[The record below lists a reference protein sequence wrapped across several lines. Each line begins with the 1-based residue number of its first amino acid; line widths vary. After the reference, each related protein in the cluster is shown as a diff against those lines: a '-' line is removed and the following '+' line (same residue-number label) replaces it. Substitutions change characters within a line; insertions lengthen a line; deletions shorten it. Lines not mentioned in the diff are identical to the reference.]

1 MVFTPSSSSEFLGDL
16 ENSYRRRSIHFDS
29 GVKVPLL
36 PDHIWIVVRGI
47 VKLSCLNEQGDDVLL
62 AIAGPNEPFGD
73 PLTHL
78 DLYEVTTL
86 DHCDLLGLSIQEVTS
101 TPHLNINLME
111 ALMQRTRQSESLIAL
126 LGLRGVDNRIKRFLE
141 LLAENY
147 GQPCDQG
154 LALNLRLTHQEIA
167 SAVSTTRVTVTKVVG
182 QLKESGWLQYD
193 SKQRMVVSHL
203 PSLNV
208 RKNHSQSEIL
218 IINVNR

>member
-1 MVFTPSSSSEFLGDL
+1 MVCTPSSSSGFLGDL

-126 LGLRGVDNRIKRFLE
+126 LGLRGVDNRVKRFLE

-208 RKNHSQSEIL
+208 RKNHS
-218 IINVNR
+218 

>member
-16 ENSYRRRSIHFDS
+16 ENSYRRRSIHFDR

-78 DLYEVTTL
+78 DLFEATTL
-86 DHCDLLGLSIQEVTS
+86 DHCDLLGLSIQDVNT
-101 TPHLNINLME
+101 TPHLSSNLMK
-111 ALMQRTRQSESLIAL
+111 AMMQRTRQSEALIAL
-126 LGLRGVDNRIKRFLE
+126 LGLRGVENRVKSFLE
-141 LLAENY
+141 LLAEDY

-154 LALNLRLTHQEIA
+154 LKLNLRLTHQEIA
-167 SAVSTTRVTVTKVVG
+167 SAVSTTRVTVTKVLG
-182 QLKESGWLQYD
+182 QLKKSGWMQHD
-193 SKQRMVVSHL
+193 HQQKIIVSHL
-203 PSLNV
+203 PSRNT
-208 RKNHSQSEIL
+208 SQNKKIL
-218 IINVNR
+218 A

>member
-1 MVFTPSSSSEFLGDL
+1 MVCTPSSSSGFLGDL

-62 AIAGPNEPFGD
+62 AIAGPNEPFGE

-78 DLYEVTTL
+78 DLFEATTH
-86 DHCDLLGLSIQEVTS
+86 DHCDLLGLSIQDVNT
-101 TPHLNINLME
+101 TPHLSNNLMK
-111 ALMQRTRQSESLIAL
+111 AMMHRTRQSEALIAL
-126 LGLRGVDNRIKRFLE
+126 LGLRGVENRVKGFLE
-141 LLAENY
+141 LMAEDY

-154 LALNLRLTHQEIA
+154 LKLNLRLTHQEIA
-167 SAVSTTRVTVTKVVG
+167 SAVSTTRVTITKVLG

-193 SKQRMVVSHL
+193 SKQKTIVSHL
-203 PSLNV
+203 PSRNT
-208 RKNHSQSEIL
+208 SENKKIL
-218 IINVNR
+218 A

>member
-1 MVFTPSSSSEFLGDL
+1 MVCTPSSSSGFLGDL

-78 DLYEVTTL
+78 DLFEATTL
-86 DHCDLLGLSIQEVTS
+86 DHCDLLGLSIQDVNT
-101 TPHLNINLME
+101 TPHLSSNLMK
-111 ALMQRTRQSESLIAL
+111 AMMQRTRQSEALIAL
-126 LGLRGVDNRIKRFLE
+126 LGLRGVENRVKSFLE
-141 LLAENY
+141 LLAEDY

-154 LALNLRLTHQEIA
+154 LKLNLRLTHQEIA
-167 SAVSTTRVTVTKVVG
+167 SAVSTTRVTVTKVLG
-182 QLKESGWLQYD
+182 QLKESGWLKHD
-193 SKQRMVVSHL
+193 IKQKMIVSHL
-203 PSLNV
+203 PSRNT
-208 RKNHSQSEIL
+208 SENKRIL
-218 IINVNR
+218 A

>member
-1 MVFTPSSSSEFLGDL
+1 MVCTPSSSSGFLGDL

-78 DLYEVTTL
+78 DLFEATTL
-86 DHCDLLGLSIQEVTS
+86 DHCDLLGMSIQDVNT
-101 TPHLNINLME
+101 TPHLSSNLMK
-111 ALMQRTRQSESLIAL
+111 AMMQRTRQSEALIAL
-126 LGLRGVDNRIKRFLE
+126 LGLRGVENRVKSFLE
-141 LLAENY
+141 LLAEDY

-154 LALNLRLTHQEIA
+154 LKLNLRLTHQEIA
-167 SAVSTTRVTVTKVVG
+167 SAVSTTRVTVTKVLG
-182 QLKESGWLQYD
+182 QLKESGWMQHD
-193 SKQRMVVSHL
+193 HQQKIIVSHL
-203 PSLNV
+203 PS
-208 RKNHSQSEIL
+208 RHASQNKKIL
-218 IINVNR
+218 A

>member
-86 DHCDLLGLSIQEVTS
+86 DHCDLLSLSIQEVTS

-126 LGLRGVDNRIKRFLE
+126 LGLRGVDNRVKRFLE

-208 RKNHSQSEIL
+208 RKNHS
-218 IINVNR
+218 

>member
-1 MVFTPSSSSEFLGDL
+1 MVCTPSSSSGFLGDL

-62 AIAGPNEPFGD
+62 AIAGPNEPFGE

-78 DLYEVTTL
+78 DLFEATTL
-86 DHCDLLGLSIQEVTS
+86 DHCDLLGLSIQDVNT
-101 TPHLNINLME
+101 TPHLSNNLMK
-111 ALMQRTRQSESLIAL
+111 AMMHRTRQSEALIAL
-126 LGLRGVDNRIKRFLE
+126 LGMRGVENRVKSFLE
-141 LLAENY
+141 LMAEDY

-154 LALNLRLTHQEIA
+154 LKLNLRLTHQEIA
-167 SAVSTTRVTVTKVVG
+167 SAVSTTRVTITKVLG

-193 SKQRMVVSHL
+193 SKQKIIVSYL
-203 PSLNV
+203 PSRNT
-208 RKNHSQSEIL
+208 SENKKIL
-218 IINVNR
+218 A

>member
-1 MVFTPSSSSEFLGDL
+1 MVCTPSSSSGFLGDL

-101 TPHLNINLME
+101 TLHLNINLME

-126 LGLRGVDNRIKRFLE
+126 LGLRGVDNRVKRFLE

-208 RKNHSQSEIL
+208 RKNHS
-218 IINVNR
+218 

>member
-126 LGLRGVDNRIKRFLE
+126 LGLRGVDNRVKRFLE

-182 QLKESGWLQYD
+182 QLKEGGWLQYD

-208 RKNHSQSEIL
+208 RKNHG
-218 IINVNR
+218 

>member
-47 VKLSCLNEQGDDVLL
+47 VKLSYLNEQGDDVLL

-78 DLYEVTTL
+78 DLYEATTL
-86 DHCDLLGLSIQEVTS
+86 DHCDMLGLSIQEVTS

-126 LGLRGVDNRIKRFLE
+126 LGLRGVDNRVKRFLE

-167 SAVSTTRVTVTKVVG
+167 GAVSTTRVTVTKVVG

-203 PSLNV
+203 PSLNI
-208 RKNHSQSEIL
+208 RKNHS
-218 IINVNR
+218 

>member
-1 MVFTPSSSSEFLGDL
+1 MVFTPRSSSEFLGDL

-126 LGLRGVDNRIKRFLE
+126 LGLRGVDNRVKRFLE

-203 PSLNV
+203 PSLYV
-208 RKNHSQSEIL
+208 RKNHS
-218 IINVNR
+218 

>member
-1 MVFTPSSSSEFLGDL
+1 MVCTPSSSSGFLGDL

-62 AIAGPNEPFGD
+62 AIAGPNEPFGE

-78 DLYEVTTL
+78 DLFEATTL
-86 DHCDLLGLSIQEVTS
+86 DHCDLLGLSIQDVNTK
-101 TPHLNINLME
+101 PHLSNNLMK
-111 ALMQRTRQSESLIAL
+111 AMMHRTRQSEALIAL
-126 LGLRGVDNRIKRFLE
+126 LGLRGVENRVKSFLE
-141 LLAENY
+141 LMAEDY

-154 LALNLRLTHQEIA
+154 LKLNLRLTHQEIA
-167 SAVSTTRVTVTKVVG
+167 SAVSTTRVTITKVLG

-193 SKQRMVVSHL
+193 SQQKMIISLL
-203 PSLNV
+203 PKRN
-208 RKNHSQSEIL
+208 NHQQQNNGL
-218 IINVNR
+218 IQVK

>member
-101 TPHLNINLME
+101 TLHLNINLME

-126 LGLRGVDNRIKRFLE
+126 LGLRGVDNRVKRFLE

-193 SKQRMVVSHL
+193 SQQKMVVSHL
-203 PSLNV
+203 PSLNI
-208 RKNHSQSEIL
+208 RKNH
-218 IINVNR
+218 R

>member
-1 MVFTPSSSSEFLGDL
+1 MVFTPCSSSEFLGDL

-126 LGLRGVDNRIKRFLE
+126 LGLRGVDNRVKRFLE
-141 LLAENY
+141 LLAEDY

-203 PSLNV
+203 PSLNN
-208 RKNHSQSEIL
+208 RKNHSK
-218 IINVNR
+218 RTP

>member
-126 LGLRGVDNRIKRFLE
+126 LGLRGVDNRVKRFLE

-203 PSLNV
+203 PSLNG
-208 RKNHSQSEIL
+208 RN
-218 IINVNR
+218 NRS

>member
-1 MVFTPSSSSEFLGDL
+1 MVCTPSSSSEFLGDL

-62 AIAGPNEPFGD
+62 AIAGPNEPFGE

-78 DLYEVTTL
+78 DLYEATTL
-86 DHCDLLGLSIQEVTS
+86 DHCDLLGLSIQDVNT
-101 TPHLNINLME
+101 TPHLSNNLMK
-111 ALMQRTRQSESLIAL
+111 AIMHRTRQSEALIAL
-126 LGLRGVDNRIKRFLE
+126 LNLRGVENRVKSFLE
-141 LLAENY
+141 LMAEDY

-154 LALNLRLTHQEIA
+154 LKLNLRLTHQEIA
-167 SAVSTTRVTVTKVVG
+167 SAVSTTRVTITKVLG

-193 SKQRMVVSHL
+193 SKQKIIVSHL
-203 PSLNV
+203 PSINT
-208 RKNHSQSEIL
+208 SENKKIL
-218 IINVNR
+218 A

>member
-1 MVFTPSSSSEFLGDL
+1 MVCTPSSSSGFLGDL

-62 AIAGPNEPFGD
+62 AIAGPNEPFGE

-78 DLYEVTTL
+78 DLFEATTL
-86 DHCDLLGLSIQEVTS
+86 DHCDLLGLSIQDVNT
-101 TPHLNINLME
+101 TPHLSNNLMK
-111 ALMQRTRQSESLIAL
+111 AMMHRTRQSEALIAL
-126 LGLRGVDNRIKRFLE
+126 LGLRGVENRVKSFLE
-141 LLAENY
+141 LMAEDY

-154 LALNLRLTHQEIA
+154 LKLNLRLTHQEIA
-167 SAVSTTRVTVTKVVG
+167 NAVSTTRVTITKVLG

-193 SKQRMVVSHL
+193 SKQKIIVSHL
-203 PSLNV
+203 PCRNT
-208 RKNHSQSEIL
+208 SENKKIL
-218 IINVNR
+218 A

>member
-78 DLYEVTTL
+78 DLYEVTPL
-86 DHCDLLGLSIQEVTS
+86 DHCDLLGLSIQEATA
-101 TPHLNINLME
+101 TLHLNINLME

-126 LGLRGVDNRIKRFLE
+126 LGLRGVDNRVKRFLE

-203 PSLNV
+203 PSFYV
-208 RKNHSQSEIL
+208 RKNHS
-218 IINVNR
+218 

>member
-126 LGLRGVDNRIKRFLE
+126 LGLRGVDNRVKRFLE

-208 RKNHSQSEIL
+208 RKNHG
-218 IINVNR
+218 

>member
-1 MVFTPSSSSEFLGDL
+1 MVCTPSSSSGFLGDL

-78 DLYEVTTL
+78 DLFEATTL
-86 DHCDLLGLSIQEVTS
+86 DHCDLLGLSIQDVNT
-101 TPHLNINLME
+101 TPHLSSNLMK
-111 ALMQRTRQSESLIAL
+111 AMMQRNRQSEALIAL
-126 LGLRGVDNRIKRFLE
+126 LGLRGVENRVKSFLE
-141 LLAENY
+141 LLAEDY

-154 LALNLRLTHQEIA
+154 LKLNLRLTHQEIA
-167 SAVSTTRVTVTKVVG
+167 SAVSTTRVTVTKVLG
-182 QLKESGWLQYD
+182 QLKESGWMQHD
-193 SKQRMVVSHL
+193 HQQKIIVSHL
-203 PSLNV
+203 PS
-208 RKNHSQSEIL
+208 KNASQNKKIL
-218 IINVNR
+218 A

>member
-16 ENSYRRRSIHFDS
+16 ESSYRRRSIHFDS

-126 LGLRGVDNRIKRFLE
+126 LGLRGVDNRVKRFLE

-208 RKNHSQSEIL
+208 RKNHS
-218 IINVNR
+218 

>member
-111 ALMQRTRQSESLIAL
+111 TLMQRTRQSESLIAL
-126 LGLRGVDNRIKRFLE
+126 LGLRGVDNRVKRFLE

-203 PSLNV
+203 PSFYV
-208 RKNHSQSEIL
+208 RKNHS
-218 IINVNR
+218 

>member
-126 LGLRGVDNRIKRFLE
+126 LGLRGVDNRVKRFLE
-141 LLAENY
+141 LLAEDY
-147 GQPCDQG
+147 GQPCNQG

-203 PSLNV
+203 PSFYV
-208 RKNHSQSEIL
+208 RKNHS
-218 IINVNR
+218 

>member
-1 MVFTPSSSSEFLGDL
+1 MVCTPSSSSEFLGDL

-62 AIAGPNEPFGD
+62 AIAGPNEPFGE

-78 DLYEVTTL
+78 DLFEATTL
-86 DHCDLLGLSIQEVTS
+86 DHCDLLGLSIQDVNT
-101 TPHLNINLME
+101 TPHLSNNLMK
-111 ALMQRTRQSESLIAL
+111 AIMHRTRQSEALIAL
-126 LGLRGVDNRIKRFLE
+126 LNLRGVENRVKSFLE
-141 LLAENY
+141 LMAEDY

-154 LALNLRLTHQEIA
+154 LKLNLRLTHQEIA
-167 SAVSTTRVTVTKVVG
+167 SAVSTTRVTITKVLG

-193 SKQRMVVSHL
+193 SKQKIIVSHL
-203 PSLNV
+203 PSINT
-208 RKNHSQSEIL
+208 SENKKIL
-218 IINVNR
+218 A

>member
-1 MVFTPSSSSEFLGDL
+1 MVCTPSSSSGFLGDL

-78 DLYEVTTL
+78 DLFDATTL
-86 DHCDLLGLSIQEVTS
+86 DHCDLLGLSIQDVNT
-101 TPHLNINLME
+101 TPQLSNNLMK
-111 ALMQRTRQSESLIAL
+111 AMMQRTRQSEALIAL
-126 LGLRGVDNRIKRFLE
+126 LGLRGVENRVKSFLE
-141 LLAENY
+141 LLAEDY

-154 LALNLRLTHQEIA
+154 LKLNLRLTHQEIA
-167 SAVSTTRVTVTKVVG
+167 SAVSTTRVTVTKVLG
-182 QLKESGWLQYD
+182 QLKESGWMQHD
-193 SKQRMVVSHL
+193 HQQKIIVSHL
-203 PSLNV
+203 PS
-208 RKNHSQSEIL
+208 RHASQNKKIL
-218 IINVNR
+218 A

>member
-16 ENSYRRRSIHFDS
+16 ENSYRRRSMHFDS

-126 LGLRGVDNRIKRFLE
+126 LGLRGVDNRVKRFLE

-208 RKNHSQSEIL
+208 RKNHS
-218 IINVNR
+218 

>member
-101 TPHLNINLME
+101 TPHMNINLME

-126 LGLRGVDNRIKRFLE
+126 LGLRGVDNRVKRFLE

-208 RKNHSQSEIL
+208 RKNHS
-218 IINVNR
+218 